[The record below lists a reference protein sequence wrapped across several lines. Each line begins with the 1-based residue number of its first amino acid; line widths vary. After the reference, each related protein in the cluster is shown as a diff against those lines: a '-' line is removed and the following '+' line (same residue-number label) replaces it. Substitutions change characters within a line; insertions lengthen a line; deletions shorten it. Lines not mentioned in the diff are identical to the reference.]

1 MGELLALGAVALL
14 SLKFLFGLLLLP
26 VRLLAW
32 LVVLPLVLLKSVLG
46 LLAGVVL
53 LPLMVIAGLGGMFVL
68 FALPLVPVVLIGA
81 AVWAVTRLSR
91 RAPGTRSPAV
101 LPGAC
106 SPGQT
111 VVCAG
116 GRSLHHAASRS

>member
-1 MGELLALGAVALL
+1 MGELLALLALGAVAGVCLL
-14 SLKFLFGLLLLP
+14 AFSVALKFLFGLLLLP

-68 FALPLVPVVLIGA
+68 FALPLVPVVLMGV
-81 AVWAVTRLSR
+81 AVWAVIRFSR
-91 RAPGTRSPAV
+91 RAPSPAA
-101 LPGAC
+101 LPGA
-106 SPGQT
+106 
-111 VVCAG
+111 
-116 GRSLHHAASRS
+116 

>member
-1 MGELLALGAVALL
+1 MGELLALLALGAVAGFCALAFSVALL

-53 LPLMVIAGLGGMFVL
+53 LPLLVIAGLGGMFVL
-68 FALPLVPVVLIGA
+68 FALPLVPVVLIGV
-81 AVWAVTRLSR
+81 AVWAVIGLSR
-91 RAPGTRSPAV
+91 RAPGTRSPAA
-101 LPGAC
+101 LPGA
-106 SPGQT
+106 
-111 VVCAG
+111 
-116 GRSLHHAASRS
+116 

>member
-1 MGELLALGAVALL
+1 MGELLTLLALGAVAGVCLL
-14 SLKFLFGLLLLP
+14 AFSVALLAMKFLFGLLLLP

-68 FALPLVPVVLIGA
+68 FALPLVPVVLMGV
-81 AVWAVTRLSR
+81 AVWAVIRFSR
-91 RAPGTRSPAV
+91 RAPSPAA
-101 LPGAC
+101 LPGA
-106 SPGQT
+106 
-111 VVCAG
+111 
-116 GRSLHHAASRS
+116 